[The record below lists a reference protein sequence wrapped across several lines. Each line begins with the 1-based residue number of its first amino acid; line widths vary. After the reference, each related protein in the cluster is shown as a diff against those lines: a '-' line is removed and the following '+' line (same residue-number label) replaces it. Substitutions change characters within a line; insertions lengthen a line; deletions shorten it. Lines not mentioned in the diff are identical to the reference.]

1 MNKIQYAI
9 VEQPPQQGHVILDTL
24 AGAFLLVAVF
34 CFIISMRD

>member
-1 MNKIQYAI
+1 MKIQYQMI
-9 VEQPPQQGHVILDTL
+9 DQPTQQGHIMLDTL